1 MNLHTSYSPTPRSF
15 GAMHPATRPSAPAIE
30 SVVLRHLR
38 SPAEIEAILHLRDEI
53 DLSAHNSAGSNFLSL
68 EKKEMSSASF
78 VRSSS
83 TGTS

>member
-1 MNLHTSYSPTPRSF
+1 
-15 GAMHPATRPSAPAIE
+15 MHPSTRPSAPAVE

-53 DLSAHNSAGSNFLSL
+53 DLSAHNSAGSNFSSL
-68 EKKEMSSASF
+68 EKKETSWGSSAH
-78 VRSSS
+78 SSS